1 MVSGKSKKHIIL
13 KSHNM
18 KKNNIFISL
27 FLFSNTFL
35 FSQNKIT
42 ISTFKDKYVNNE
54 ILKIITSGGEIKYKN
69 LNYCDLYFFILDNDE
84 GSANLNYCD
93 YTSDIYIALKDVDS
107 LINLPRLYVL
117 KNIYSLDT
125 KSLKFEEVDNSIIM
139 SFESTIAKK
148 GKKWEKDLKY
158 DYTKVKNIYT
168 IDFKKIIKLNNTYS
182 AYIFKV

>member
-1 MVSGKSKKHIIL
+1 
-13 KSHNM
+13 M
-18 KKNNIFISL
+18 KKIIFL
-27 FLFSNTFL
+27 FHFILFSNTFL

-42 ISTFKDKYVNNE
+42 ISTFKDRNINDE
-54 ILKIITSGGEIKYKN
+54 ILKIITSDGEIKYKK

-107 LINLPRLYVL
+107 LTNLPRLYVI

-125 KSLKFEEVDNSIIM
+125 KSLKFEDVDNSIIM

-148 GKKWEKDLKY
+148 GGKWEMDLQY

-168 IDFKKIIKLNNTYS
+168 IDFKKMIK
-182 AYIFKV
+182 IK